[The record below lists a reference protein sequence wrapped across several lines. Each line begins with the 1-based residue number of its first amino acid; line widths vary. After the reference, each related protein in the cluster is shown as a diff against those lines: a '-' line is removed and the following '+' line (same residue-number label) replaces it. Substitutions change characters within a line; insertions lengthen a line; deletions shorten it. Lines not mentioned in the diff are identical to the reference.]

1 MKDLLIKLTQKPLY
15 IIVAVA
21 IVSFAW
27 FHWQESRVKPEGSQ
41 TKNAMQNAIMV
52 TLVVAGVVYLKQTKM
67 SPKESLV
74 VAPSPI

>member
-1 MKDLLIKLTQKPLY
+1 MKELLVKFTQKPLY

-21 IVSFAW
+21 VISFAW
-27 FHWQESRVKPEGSQ
+27 FHWQESRVKPQGSE

-52 TLVVAGVVYLKQTKM
+52 TLIVAGVVYLKETKM
-67 SPKESLV
+67 SPKEAMV